1 MYELSEKFDK
11 SVIDVLVR
19 FSMHS
24 ASRGTWFLSM
34 FVVRMRC
41 ASGSDVR
48 MLICH
53 LNNGGLIILKREN
66 CKLLKGCF
74 SNCAPV
80 LLGEQQILAK

>member
-1 MYELSEKFDK
+1 
-11 SVIDVLVR
+11 
-19 FSMHS
+19 
-24 ASRGTWFLSM
+24 
-34 FVVRMRC
+34 MRC